1 MSSKVILSGILSG
14 GVIAGAYAYFDATS
28 EKRRKSPPPNKCK
41 IFLDQYVECM
51 TVHEN
56 QAPRPYEL
64 EWCTEEKELYNDCM
78 DELRSALQ
86 RSEQKE

>member
-1 MSSKVILSGILSG
+1 MSSKVILSGFLSG
-14 GVIAGAYAYFDATS
+14 GVIAGAYAYFDS
-28 EKRRKSPPPNKCK
+28 DGKRKSPPNKCK
-41 IFLDQYVECM
+41 IFLDQYVKCM

-78 DELRSALQ
+78 DDLRSASQ